1 VAIATGIS
9 TLAQFIG
16 GLITR
21 NFVRPDCPDLIVTA
35 DLGHLKCFAT
45 KARSSALALPSTG
58 GDFSRANQWP
68 SGICSSNDTRELGF
82 TLICSMI
89 ATENTKG

>member
-1 VAIATGIS
+1 M
-9 TLAQFIG
+9 
-16 GLITR
+16 TR

-82 TLICSMI
+82 TLTCSMI
-89 ATENTKG
+89 ATGNTQELNRTD